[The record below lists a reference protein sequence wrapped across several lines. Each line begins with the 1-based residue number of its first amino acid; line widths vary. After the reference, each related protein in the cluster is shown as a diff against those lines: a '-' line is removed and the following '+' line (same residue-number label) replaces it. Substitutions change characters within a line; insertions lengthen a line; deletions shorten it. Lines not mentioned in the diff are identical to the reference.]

1 MNYFYLFY
9 CTALATANEFEYELT
24 YFYLFYSTALATANE
39 FEYELT
45 YPDRDSQDN
54 LQNSVALTLV
64 RAQREEI
71 SGLVVLVFNLVFAP
85 FKAMR

>member
-1 MNYFYLFY
+1 MSTDDVNEWKVDLETGYFKS
-9 CTALATANEFEYELT
+9 
-24 YFYLFYSTALATANE
+24 YSTALATANE

-45 YPDRDSQDN
+45 FPDRDSQDN

-85 FKAMR
+85 FKAMRWDSIA